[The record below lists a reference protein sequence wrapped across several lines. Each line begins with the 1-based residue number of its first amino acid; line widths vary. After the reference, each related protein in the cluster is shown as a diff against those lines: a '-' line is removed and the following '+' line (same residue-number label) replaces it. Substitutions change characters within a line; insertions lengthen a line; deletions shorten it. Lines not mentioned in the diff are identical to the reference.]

1 MKTLESFV
9 KKIEPKRRKSKL
21 AKFEKEIK
29 ELYNKGYR
37 VEQIQEF
44 LKLNGV
50 SADRSYIFKF
60 LKLNKNL
67 NTKKFSFK
75 NPPAPIK
82 NQQQKKPG
90 KQKLKENKALNAF
103 LQDCQKTAENIK
115 NYKEKEDDIYSSK

>member
-1 MKTLESFV
+1 MKTLESFT
-9 KKIEPKRRKSKL
+9 KKVEPKRRKSKL
-21 AKFEKEIK
+21 AKFEKEIH
-29 ELYNKGYR
+29 ELYSKGYK

-82 NQQQKKPG
+82 NQQQK
-90 KQKLKENKALNAF
+90 ENKALNAF
-103 LQDCQKTAENIK
+103 LLDCQKTAENIK
-115 NYKEKEDDIYSSK
+115 NYKEQEDDIYSS